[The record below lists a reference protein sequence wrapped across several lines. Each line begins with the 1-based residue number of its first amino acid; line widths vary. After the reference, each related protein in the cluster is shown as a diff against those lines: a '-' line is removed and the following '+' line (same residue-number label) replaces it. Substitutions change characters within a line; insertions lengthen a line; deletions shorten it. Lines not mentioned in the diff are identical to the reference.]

1 MKKLAIF
8 ALIVLTLITSN
19 LLTPVKHGKLDITSI
34 QAVEYECQMTL
45 AEVGEMQPED
55 IIEICQY

>member
-1 MKKLAIF
+1 MIGITF
-8 ALIVLTLITSN
+8 LIVLTLITSN
-19 LLTPVKHGKLDITSI
+19 PLTHAKHGKIDITSI

-55 IIEICQY
+55 IVEICQY